1 MCVCA
6 HVHAYVCVCIFI
18 YMVCVEVREHFCYI
32 QGPGMELTVIRV
44 GGKPLH
50 PLSHLA
56 SPHLFVV
63 CSLKG
68 WCLVS
73 SGRGGRILSILQEA
87 PFAKETITDAVKARK
102 PVGRKHGGFRD
113 WMSVWMSRAA

>member
-6 HVHAYVCVCIFI
+6 HTCMHVCVCIFI
-18 YMVCVEVREHFCYI
+18 CMVCVEVREHFCHI
-32 QGPGMELTVIRV
+32 QGPGMEPTVIRL

-56 SPHLFVV
+56 SPHLFFI
-63 CSLKG
+63 CSFKG

-73 SGRGGRILSILQEA
+73 SGRGGGILSILQEA
-87 PFAKETITDAVKARK
+87 PFAKETITDAVKASK
-102 PVGRKHGGFRD
+102 PRGRKHGGFRD
-113 WMSVWMSRAA
+113 WMPVWMSRAA